1 LYKLN
6 HYHICVGNKRVAK
19 QSCDQ
24 TLTRMN
30 KALARN
36 CDAKL
41 NAEIGATAKDW
52 KEGIPVRV
60 VRSSKLKKHSK
71 YAPAEGNRYLIF
83 FILIKMDVSAY
94 RICTY
99 MLCV

>member
-1 LYKLN
+1 
-6 HYHICVGNKRVAK
+6 
-19 QSCDQ
+19 
-24 TLTRMN
+24 MN

-71 YAPAEGNRYLIF
+71 YAPEEGNRYL
-83 FILIKMDVSAY
+83 LY
-94 RICTY
+94 
-99 MLCV
+99 L

>member
-1 LYKLN
+1 
-6 HYHICVGNKRVAK
+6 
-19 QSCDQ
+19 
-24 TLTRMN
+24 MN
-30 KALARN
+30 KALAKN

-71 YAPAEGNRYLIF
+71 YAPEEGNRYLIS
-83 FILIKMDVSAY
+83 FILIKMDVSTY
-94 RICTY
+94 HIRTY
-99 MLCV
+99 MLTILIFVTDMMVYIK